1 VRRRLALGAILVC
14 GLGTACT
21 DLLGVT
27 DIPNPADAG
36 LHGETSTPD
45 GGGDGCASMCSG
57 TCTMGRCLV
66 TLATNQDGAYGL
78 VVGAGL
84 LYWTTE
90 SAVSSVNIGGG
101 FVETIAHD
109 QDFPLGIA
117 LAQTGVVWANS
128 MGGSIA
134 FYSLASQET
143 SLLLQG
149 LETPV
154 AVATD
159 AENVYFTT
167 LNEVAVV
174 PIGGGVPAAL
184 ATDQLGPDAI
194 VVDTQRAYWVN
205 AGSAT
210 NGTVM
215 QGPKSPADGGGL
227 LVLASNLAGPQAI
240 AIDAKYVY
248 WTNAGST
255 CVTDGTV
262 MRVPIGG
269 GTIETLAT
277 NQASPI
283 GIGID
288 STDVYWAN
296 NEDGTVRKAPIAGGA
311 DTILVSGQNAPS
323 ALGVDSANVY
333 FTTEGGDTVMQVT
346 KE

>member
-1 VRRRLALGAILVC
+1 VRRRLALGAVLVC

-36 LHGETSTPD
+36 LHGETTTPD
-45 GGGDGCASMCSG
+45 GGRDGCASTCSG

-66 TLATNQDGAYGL
+66 TLAKNQQGAYGL
-78 VVGAGL
+78 VVGTGL
-84 LYWTTE
+84 LYWTTDSE
-90 SAVSSVNIGGG
+90 VSSVTPGGG
-101 FVETIAHD
+101 VVETIARD

-134 FYSLASQET
+134 LYSLTSQEI
-143 SLLLQG
+143 SLLVQG
-149 LETPV
+149 LDSPS

-159 AENVYFTT
+159 AENAYFTT
-167 LNEVAVV
+167 LSEVAVV
-174 PIGGGVPAAL
+174 ALDGGAATAL
-184 ATDQLGPDAI
+184 ATDQLGPNGIA
-194 VVDTQRAYWVN
+194 VDMQRAYWVN
-205 AGSAT
+205 SGSGT

-215 QGPKSPADGGGL
+215 QGPKAPADGGGL
-227 LVLASNLAGPQAI
+227 VVLASNLAGPQAI

-255 CVTDGTV
+255 CVSDGTV

-269 GTIETLAT
+269 GTIDTLAT
-277 NQASPI
+277 NQASPT
-283 GIGID
+283 GVAVD
-288 STDVYWAN
+288 STDVYWTN
-296 NEDGTVRKAPIAGGA
+296 NEDGTVRKAPIGGGA

-323 ALGVDSANVY
+323 ALGLDSANVY
-333 FTTEGGDTVMQVT
+333 FTTEGGNTVMQLT
-346 KE
+346 KQ